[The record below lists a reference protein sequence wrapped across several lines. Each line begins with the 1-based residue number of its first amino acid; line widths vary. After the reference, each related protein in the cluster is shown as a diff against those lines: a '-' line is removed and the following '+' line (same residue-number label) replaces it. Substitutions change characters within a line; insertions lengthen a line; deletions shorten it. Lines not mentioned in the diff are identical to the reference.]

1 MRRFRTIRAVAFAF
15 AGAISVAVLV
25 TGAGVYFALVG
36 AVDRQVDRRLR
47 AEANELLADAPNRAT
62 LIERITREQQARDS
76 GDIGFELRDARGT
89 RRAGNMLLAAPLPR
103 GLSGVDARAGIVG
116 LSRGRAL
123 VLGLPAG
130 DTLTLVI
137 ESEPI
142 DHHDHRRLTILAIGF
157 GTVLLL
163 VLLGTLVL
171 TRAIRRRIEAVRLAA
186 EAIVEGDLRARVPVE
201 APDSA
206 FGRQAVT
213 FNRMLD
219 RIEALM
225 DSLRGLSNDIAHDL
239 RTPIARLHGR
249 LVAIAQQPQAA
260 PLADALA
267 DAVAQAEE
275 ILALFAAILRIAE
288 VEGGSARGGFAPI
301 DLAGWAREAGEAL
314 AVMVEDSGRAFSVAV
329 PDAPVWIDGDVRLLS
344 QLLVNLVENAVHH
357 TPPGT
362 RIAVTVSTRPGE
374 AVLAVIDNGPGIAA
388 AARAQALRR
397 FGRLD
402 ASRSRPGHGLGLSL
416 VQAIA
421 ALHRG
426 TLALDD
432 AGPGLAVR
440 LSLPRNG

>member
-47 AEANELLADAPNRAT
+47 AEAHELLADAPNRAT
-62 LIERITREQQARDS
+62 LIERIGREQQARDS
-76 GDIGFELRDARGT
+76 GDIGFELRDARGV

-103 GLSGVDARAGIVG
+103 GLSSVDARAGIVG

-142 DHHDHRRLTILAIGF
+142 DHHDHRRVTILAIGF
-157 GTVLLL
+157 GAVLLL

-219 RIEALM
+219 RIETLM

-301 DLAGWAREAGEAL
+301 DLADWARDAGEAL
-314 AVMVEDSGRAFSVAV
+314 AVMVEDSGRSFTVAV

-362 RIAVTVSTRPGE
+362 RIAVTVSALPGE

-440 LSLPRNG
+440 LSLPLNG

>member
-142 DHHDHRRLTILAIGF
+142 DHHDHRRVTILAIGF

-314 AVMVEDSGRAFSVAV
+314 AVMVEDSGRAFTVAV

-362 RIAVTVSTRPGE
+362 RIAVTVSARPGE

>member
-62 LIERITREQQARDS
+62 LIERIGREQRARDS

-142 DHHDHRRLTILAIGF
+142 DHHDHRRVTILAIGF

-314 AVMVEDSGRAFSVAV
+314 AVMVEDSGRAFTVAV

-362 RIAVTVSTRPGE
+362 RIAVTVSARPGE

>member
-62 LIERITREQQARDS
+62 LIERIGREQQARDS

-142 DHHDHRRLTILAIGF
+142 DHHDHRRVTILAIGF

-171 TRAIRRRIEAVRLAA
+171 TRAIRRRIEAVRVAA

-225 DSLRGLSNDIAHDL
+225 GSLRGLSNDIAHDL

-301 DLAGWAREAGEAL
+301 DLTGWAREAGEAL
-314 AVMVEDSGRAFSVAV
+314 AVMVEDSGRAFTVAV

-362 RIAVTVSTRPGE
+362 RIAVTVSARPGE

-421 ALHRG
+421 TLHRG